1 MNRARHV
8 RADAEALAER
18 PHSRGPAAAAR
29 AAARGDEPAAAGRGA
44 GRGGR
49 GRGGAG
55 GPALKVTREP
65 AISALASSDA
75 GDLGKRSAAVLAR
88 VEWPGKAGVIAVA
101 PLTASEQARFDAGR
115 EVYKSLCVACH
126 QADGRGAEKLGKTL
140 VGSEFT
146 LDVPGI
152 PVRVLVGGKEGSV
165 GLMPPLGAVLNDE
178 QIAAVLTYVRREWG
192 NTGTA
197 VDAAT
202 VAEVRKATAGRSRP
216 WTDQE
221 LAGIRGPR

>member
-1 MNRARHV
+1 M
-8 RADAEALAER
+8 
-18 PHSRGPAAAAR
+18 
-29 AAARGDEPAAAGRGA
+29 
-44 GRGGR
+44 
-49 GRGGAG
+49 
-55 GPALKVTREP
+55 TREP
-65 AISALASSDA
+65 AISALAASDT

-192 NTGTA
+192 NSGTA
-197 VDAAT
+197 VDAVT